1 MSIFRFNLTETHIK
15 LLRQLNIIS
24 NSNGHPSIDEKQLFG
39 NSEVY
44 EDIDLILNGKT
55 KDIGPDDIDS
65 EDYSEEQMKEWDKL
79 LEELTD
85 ALDIVLFTGKFE
97 PGEYVRR
104 TYQRNWIKTK

>member
-1 MSIFRFNLTETHIK
+1 MSIFRFNLTENHIK
-15 LLRQLNIIS
+15 LLRQLNVETLD
-24 NSNGHPSIDEKQLFG
+24 GRPTIDSKRPFG
-39 NSEVY
+39 NSEIY

-55 KDIGPDDIDS
+55 KDIEPDDIGGY
-65 EDYSEEQMKEWDKL
+65 DYSIEQIQEWDKL

-104 TYQRNWIKTK
+104 TYERNWIKTK